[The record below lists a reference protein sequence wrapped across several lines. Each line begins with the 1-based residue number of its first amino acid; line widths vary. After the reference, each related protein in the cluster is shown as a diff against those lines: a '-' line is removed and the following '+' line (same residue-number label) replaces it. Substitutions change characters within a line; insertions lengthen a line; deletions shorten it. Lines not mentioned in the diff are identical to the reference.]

1 MLADLIS
8 LATRLIA
15 LVQAFDEVAANQE
28 GLAVASE
35 KFQDLLKVHDSMSCA
50 LPPDMTCIK
59 AASWLCRHT
68 CAELRMYACS
78 FNEIP

>member
-28 GLAVASE
+28 ALAVASE
-35 KFQDLLKVHDSMSCA
+35 KFQDLLKVH
-50 LPPDMTCIK
+50 
-59 AASWLCRHT
+59 
-68 CAELRMYACS
+68 ELHVVCS
-78 FNEIP
+78 AQH